1 MNIKAIEAKK
11 HLGQNFL
18 VDKNIAIK
26 IVELLG
32 LPSGGRVLE
41 IGPGTG
47 ALTKL
52 MVERGYIIDAVE
64 IDERAVSHLREHL
77 PSDHVTVHHTSIERF
92 DIRGHAAS
100 LEAPLTIV
108 GNIPYNLTS
117 EILFRIFD
125 NADCISRA
133 VIMMQ
138 REVAMRLTAPLR
150 SKEYGV
156 LTVAAAFSAKTKRRF
171 DVSPHSFSPQPKV
184 TSSVVTFDCG
194 EMGLS
199 MPRDIF
205 RKTMVYVRAGFQQR
219 RKKLSNA
226 LKSTEA
232 FSYAADDAWLQ
243 SIAEKR
249 AEELSPKDFV
259 LLREKVE
266 MLHSANRGV

>member
-18 VDKNIAIK
+18 VDKNIALK
-26 IVELLG
+26 IVDLLG
-32 LPSGGRVLE
+32 LERGGRVLE

-47 ALTKL
+47 ALTSL
-52 MVERGYIIDAVE
+52 MVEKGLIVDAVE
-64 IDERAVSHLREHL
+64 IDERAVEHLRQHL
-77 PSDHVTVHHTSIERF
+77 PADQVTVHHTSIERF
-92 DIRGHAAS
+92 DIRGHAAAVS
-100 LEAPLTIV
+100 APLTIV

-125 NADCISRA
+125 NADCVSRA

-138 REVAMRLTAPLR
+138 REVAMRLTAPVR
-150 SKEYGV
+150 TKDYGV
-156 LTVAAAFSAKTKRRF
+156 LTVATAFSAIAKRRF

-184 TSSVVTFDCG
+184 TSSVVTFDCAPIAA
-194 EMGLS
+194 EMSREL
-199 MPRDIF
+199 F
-205 RKTMVYVRAGFQQR
+205 RKTMIYVRAGFQQR

-226 LKSTEA
+226 LKSTDA
-232 FSYAADDAWLQ
+232 LSYAAEDEWLT

-266 MLHSANRGV
+266 SLKSANRGV

>member
-18 VDKNIAIK
+18 VDKNIAGK
-26 IVELLG
+26 IVDLLD
-32 LPSGGRVLE
+32 LPVGGRVVE

-47 ALTKL
+47 ALTSL

-64 IDERAVSHLREHL
+64 IDERAVLHLREHL
-77 PSDHVTVHHTSIERF
+77 PAEQVTVHHTSIERF
-92 DIRGHAAS
+92 DLRAHAAAVN
-100 LEAPLTIV
+100 APLTIV

-125 NADCISRA
+125 NADCIARA

-138 REVAMRLTAPLR
+138 REVAMRLTAPVR
-150 SKEYGV
+150 TKDYGV
-156 LTVAAAFSAKTKRRF
+156 LTVAAAFSARTKRRF

-184 TSSVVTFDCG
+184 TSSVVTFDCVQSAA
-194 EMGLS
+194 EMS
-199 MPRDIF
+199 REHF

-232 FSYAADDAWLQ
+232 FTFAAGDAWLAA
-243 SIAEKR
+243 IAEKR

-266 MLHSANRGV
+266 SLKSANREI